1 MSKVLI
7 VANGEWPKQFDV
19 AHRAEDYRVVV
30 ALDGAANRLIGKN
43 MTPDVLLGDL
53 DSVSESVL
61 EQCKASS
68 VTIVHTPDQQSS
80 DISKGL
86 EWVQRTYPD
95 SEIDIIGVEIG
106 RYDHHLAAYS
116 ALFECNSDATILL
129 DGWQARRVSQT
140 PTNIETEPNSIISLI
155 PFGIVTGASIKGC
168 QFSLD
173 KETLTTGTRGISN
186 IATGTSI
193 SVSVESGDLLLLI
206 MR

>member
-1 MSKVLI
+1 MTKVLI
-7 VANGEWPKQFDV
+7 VANGDWPKQFDV
-19 AHRAEDYRVVV
+19 AQRAEAYGVVV
-30 ALDGAANRLIGKN
+30 ALDGAANRLIESN
-43 MTPDVLLGDL
+43 TTPDVLLGDL

-61 EQCKASS
+61 EQCKASG

-80 DISKGL
+80 DIAKGL

-116 ALFECNSDATILL
+116 ALFECNSDARILL
-129 DGWQARRVSQT
+129 DGWHAHRVSQT
-140 PTNIETEPNSIISLI
+140 PTNIETKPNSIISLI
-155 PFGIVTGASIKGC
+155 PFGEATGTVIQGC

-173 KETLTTGTRGISN
+173 CETLTTGTRGISN
-186 IATGTSI
+186 IATGPSI
-193 SVSVESGDLLLLI
+193 TVSVESGDLLLLI

>member
-7 VANGEWPKQFDV
+7 VANGEWPRQFDV
-19 AHRAEDYRVVV
+19 ETVGTYRVVV
-30 ALDGAANRLIGKN
+30 ALDGAANRLIGSK
-43 MTPDVLLGDL
+43 MIPDILLGDL

-61 EQCKASS
+61 EQCKASG
-68 VTIVHTPDQQSS
+68 VTIVHTSDQQSS

-95 SEIDIIGVEIG
+95 SEVDIIGVEIG

-116 ALFECNSDATILL
+116 ALFECKSDATILL

-140 PTNIETEPNSIISLI
+140 PSDIETKPNSIFSLI
-155 PFGIVTGASIKGC
+155 PFGDVTGATIKGC

-173 KETLTTGTRGISN
+173 NESLTTGTRGISN
-186 IATGTSI
+186 IATGHSI
-193 SVSVESGDLLLLI
+193 TVSVKSGNLLLLI

>member
-19 AHRAEDYRVVV
+19 ETVGTYRVVV
-30 ALDGAANRLIGKN
+30 ALDGAANRLIGNN

-61 EQCKASS
+61 EQCKASD
-68 VTIVHTPDQQSS
+68 VTIVHTPDQQRS

-95 SEIDIIGVEIG
+95 SEVDIIGVELG

-116 ALFECNSDATILL
+116 ALFECKSDATILL

-140 PTNIETEPNSIISLI
+140 PTTIETEPHSIISLI
-155 PFGIVTGASIKGC
+155 PFGDVTGATIKGC

-173 KETLTTGTRGISN
+173 NEPLTTGTRGISN
-186 IATGTSI
+186 IATGSSI
-193 SVSVESGDLLLLI
+193 TVSVEAGDLLLLI

>member
-19 AHRAEDYRVVV
+19 ETVGTYRVVI
-30 ALDGAANRLIGKN
+30 ALDGAANRLIGSN
-43 MTPDVLLGDL
+43 MIPDVLLGDL

-61 EQCKASS
+61 EQCKASG

-86 EWVQRTYPD
+86 EWVQRTYLD

-155 PFGIVTGASIKGC
+155 PFGIVTGATIKVAN
-168 QFSLD
+168 FH
-173 KETLTTGTRGISN
+173 
-186 IATGTSI
+186 
-193 SVSVESGDLLLLI
+193 LI
-206 MR
+206 TKR

>member
-7 VANGEWPKQFDV
+7 VANGEWPGQFDV
-19 AHRAEDYRVVV
+19 AHRAEAYRVVV
-30 ALDGAANRLIGKN
+30 ALDGAANRLIESN
-43 MTPDVLLGDL
+43 AHLDVLLGDL

-61 EQCKASS
+61 QQCKASS

-86 EWVQRTYPD
+86 DWVQKTYPD
-95 SEIDIIGVEIG
+95 SEVDIIGVEIG

-116 ALFECNSDATILL
+116 ALFECNSHATILL

-140 PTNIETEPNSIISLI
+140 PTKVETRPNSIISLI
-155 PFGIVTGASIKGC
+155 PFGDVTGVTIKGC

-173 KETLTTGTRGISN
+173 NETLTTGTKGVSN
-186 IATGTSI
+186 VATGPSI
-193 SVSVESGDLLLLI
+193 TVSVESGDLLLLI

>member
-7 VANGEWPKQFDV
+7 VANGEWPRQFDV
-19 AHRAEDYRVVV
+19 ETVGTYRVVV
-30 ALDGAANRLIGKN
+30 ALDGAANRLVGSKMI
-43 MTPDVLLGDL
+43 PDILLGDL

-61 EQCKASS
+61 EQCKASG
-68 VTIVHTPDQQSS
+68 VTIVHTSDQQSS

-95 SEIDIIGVEIG
+95 SEVDIIGVEIG

-116 ALFECNSDATILL
+116 ALFECKSDATILL

-140 PTNIETEPNSIISLI
+140 PSDIETKPNSIFSLI
-155 PFGIVTGASIKGC
+155 PFGDVTGATIKGC

-173 KETLTTGTRGISN
+173 NESLTTGTRGISN
-186 IATGTSI
+186 IATGHSI
-193 SVSVESGDLLLLI
+193 TVSVKSGDLLLLI

>member
-7 VANGEWPKQFDV
+7 VANGEWPGQFDV
-19 AHRAEDYRVVV
+19 AHRAEAYRVVV
-30 ALDGAANRLIGKN
+30 ALDGAANRLIESYAHL
-43 MTPDVLLGDL
+43 DVLLGDL

-61 EQCKASS
+61 QQCKASG

-86 EWVQRTYPD
+86 DWVQKTYPD
-95 SEIDIIGVEIG
+95 SEVDIIGVEIG

-116 ALFECNSDATILL
+116 ALFECNSHATILL

-140 PTNIETEPNSIISLI
+140 PTKVETRPNSIISLI
-155 PFGIVTGASIKGC
+155 PFGDVTGVTIKGC

-173 KETLTTGTRGISN
+173 NETLTTGTKGISN
-186 IATGTSI
+186 VATGPSI
-193 SVSVESGDLLLLI
+193 TVSVESGDLLLLI

>member
-19 AHRAEDYRVVV
+19 ETVGTYRVVV
-30 ALDGAANRLIGKN
+30 ALDGAANRLIGSN

-61 EQCKASS
+61 EQCKATS

-86 EWVQRTYPD
+86 DWVQRTYPD
-95 SEIDIIGVEIG
+95 SDVDIIGVEIG

-140 PTNIETEPNSIISLI
+140 PTTIETEPHSIISLI
-155 PFGIVTGASIKGC
+155 PFGDVAGATIRGC
-168 QFSLD
+168 LFSLD
-173 KETLTTGTRGISN
+173 NEPLTTGTRGISN
-186 IATGTSI
+186 IATGHSI
-193 SVSVESGDLLLLI
+193 TVSVDSGDLLLLI

>member
-7 VANGEWPKQFDV
+7 VANGEWPGQFDV
-19 AHRAEDYRVVV
+19 AHRAEAYRVVV
-30 ALDGAANRLIGKN
+30 ALDGAANRLIESN
-43 MTPDVLLGDL
+43 AHLDVLLGDL

-61 EQCKASS
+61 QQCKASG

-86 EWVQRTYPD
+86 DWVQKTYPD
-95 SEIDIIGVEIG
+95 SEVDIIGVEIG

-116 ALFECNSDATILL
+116 ALFECNSHATILL

-140 PTNIETEPNSIISLI
+140 PTKVETRPNSIISLI
-155 PFGIVTGASIKGC
+155 PFGDVTGVTIKGC

-173 KETLTTGTRGISN
+173 NETLTTGTKGISN
-186 IATGTSI
+186 IATGPSI
-193 SVSVESGDLLLLI
+193 TVSVESGDLLLLI

>member
-19 AHRAEDYRVVV
+19 ETVGTYRVVI
-30 ALDGAANRLIGKN
+30 ALDGAANRLIGSN
-43 MTPDVLLGDL
+43 MIPDVLLGDL

-61 EQCKASS
+61 EQCKASG

-95 SEIDIIGVEIG
+95 SEVDIIGVEIG

-116 ALFECNSDATILL
+116 ALFECNSNATILL
-129 DGWQARRVSQT
+129 DGWHARRVTQT

-155 PFGIVTGASIKGC
+155 PFGKVTGATIKGC
-168 QFSLD
+168 QFSLNN
-173 KETLTTGTRGISN
+173 ESLTTGTRGISN
-186 IATGTSI
+186 KATGRSI
-193 SVSVESGDLLLLI
+193 TVSVESGDLLLLI

>member
-7 VANGEWPKQFDV
+7 VANGEWPRQFDV
-19 AHRAEDYRVVV
+19 ETVGTYRVVV
-30 ALDGAANRLIGKN
+30 ALDGAANRLIGSK
-43 MTPDVLLGDL
+43 MIPDILLGDL

-61 EQCKASS
+61 EQCKASG
-68 VTIVHTPDQQSS
+68 VTIVHAPDQQSS

-95 SEIDIIGVEIG
+95 SEVDIIGVEIG

-116 ALFECNSDATILL
+116 ALFECKSDATILL

-140 PTNIETEPNSIISLI
+140 PSDIETKPNSIFSLI
-155 PFGIVTGASIKGC
+155 PFGDVTGATIKGC

-173 KETLTTGTRGISN
+173 NESLTTGTRGISN
-186 IATGTSI
+186 IATGHSI
-193 SVSVESGDLLLLI
+193 TVSVKSGNLLLLI

>member
-7 VANGEWPKQFDV
+7 VANGEWPKQFELETV
-19 AHRAEDYRVVV
+19 GTYRVVV
-30 ALDGAANRLIGKN
+30 ALDGAANRLIGSN
-43 MTPDVLLGDL
+43 VTPDVVLGDL
-53 DSVSESVL
+53 DSVSASVL
-61 EQCKASS
+61 EQCKASGI
-68 VTIVHTPDQQSS
+68 TIVHTPDQQSS

-95 SEIDIIGVEIG
+95 SEVDIIGVEIG

-129 DGWQARRVSQT
+129 DGWQARRVTQT
-140 PTNIETEPNSIISLI
+140 PINIETEPNSTISLI
-155 PFGIVTGASIKGC
+155 PFGNVTGATIKGC
-168 QFSLD
+168 QFSLNN
-173 KETLTTGTRGISN
+173 ESLTTGTRGISN
-186 IATGTSI
+186 KATGRSI

>member
-7 VANGEWPKQFDV
+7 VANGEWPRQFDV
-19 AHRAEDYRVVV
+19 ETVGTYRVVV
-30 ALDGAANRLIGKN
+30 ALDGAANRLIGSK
-43 MTPDVLLGDL
+43 MIPDILLGDL

-61 EQCKASS
+61 EQCKASG
-68 VTIVHTPDQQSS
+68 VTIVHAPDQQSS

-95 SEIDIIGVEIG
+95 SEVDIIGVEIG

-116 ALFECNSDATILL
+116 ALFECKSDATILL

-140 PTNIETEPNSIISLI
+140 PSDIETKPNSIFSLI
-155 PFGIVTGASIKGC
+155 PFGDVTGATIKGC
-168 QFSLD
+168 QFSID
-173 KETLTTGTRGISN
+173 NESLTTGTRGISN
-186 IATGTSI
+186 IATGHSI
-193 SVSVESGDLLLLI
+193 TVSVKSGDLLLLI

>member
-7 VANGEWPKQFDV
+7 VANGEWPRQFDV
-19 AHRAEDYRVVV
+19 ETVGTYRVVV
-30 ALDGAANRLIGKN
+30 ALDGAANRLIGSK
-43 MTPDVLLGDL
+43 MIPDILLGDL

-61 EQCKASS
+61 EQCKASG
-68 VTIVHTPDQQSS
+68 VTIVHTSDQQSS

-95 SEIDIIGVEIG
+95 SEVDIIGVEIG

-116 ALFECNSDATILL
+116 ALFECKSNATILL

-140 PTNIETEPNSIISLI
+140 PSDIETKPNSIFSLI
-155 PFGIVTGASIKGC
+155 PFGDVTGATIKGC

-173 KETLTTGTRGISN
+173 NESLTTGTRGISN
-186 IATGTSI
+186 IATGHSI
-193 SVSVESGDLLLLI
+193 TVSVKSGNLLLLI

>member
-7 VANGEWPKQFDV
+7 VANGEWPQQFDV
-19 AHRAEDYRVVV
+19 VDRSEAYRVVV
-30 ALDGAANRLIGKN
+30 ALDGAANRLIGNNKI
-43 MTPDVLLGDL
+43 PDVLLGDL

-61 EQCKASS
+61 EQCKSFG
-68 VTIVHTPDQQSS
+68 VTIVHTPDQQRS

-86 EWVQRTYPD
+86 DWVQRTYPD
-95 SEIDIIGVEIG
+95 SDVDIIGVEIG

-140 PTNIETEPNSIISLI
+140 PTDIETKPNSIISLI
-155 PFGIVTGASIKGC
+155 PFGDVTGATIKGC

-173 KETLTTGTRGISN
+173 NETLTTGTRGISN